1 MHILQQVQILE
12 EGRPAFPQKN
22 LMDMTLVC
30 FPFTSFFLSSCA
42 GFPTIKAPNRK
53 QQIMKQDWTLG
64 CEGSEA
70 GVLGPQAEGMT
81 KYVGEYMREGGS
93 TPGQRPV

>member
-1 MHILQQVQILE
+1 
-12 EGRPAFPQKN
+12 
-22 LMDMTLVC
+22 
-30 FPFTSFFLSSCA
+30 
-42 GFPTIKAPNRK
+42 
-53 QQIMKQDWTLG
+53 MKQDWTLG

-81 KYVGEYMREGGS
+81 KYVGEYMQEGDS